1 MKVTGRIKDVM
12 LDIESRKP
20 ILTIEVNEKQETLC
34 NVDELVNAECLDIE
48 IKKHRRKRSL
58 KSNGYAWA
66 LIDKLAE
73 ELVIPKEKIYRNI
86 IQNIGGNS
94 TFIRVKND
102 ARDKLI
108 NEWSKNGLGWFG
120 EIIDSDIYYSDVVLY
135 YGSSTYDTKQMTRF
149 IELIIQEC
157 QELGIPYESLERQA
171 YMEGLL
177 NR

>member
-1 MKVTGRIKDVM
+1 MKVTGRIRDIT
-12 LDIESRKP
+12 LDIETRKP
-20 ILTIEVNEKQETLC
+20 LVTIEINESKEFFC
-34 NVDELVNAECLDIE
+34 NADELKNADCLDVE
-48 IKKHRRKRSL
+48 MKKHRKKRSL

-73 ELVIPKEKIYRNI
+73 ELMIPKEKIYRNI

-108 NEWSKNGLGWFG
+108 HEWSKNGLGWFG
-120 EIIDSDIYYSDVVLY
+120 EVIESDDYYSDVVLY
-135 YGSSTYDTKQMTRF
+135 YGSSTYDTKQMSRF

-157 QELGIPYESLERQA
+157 HELGISTETLERQA
-171 YMEGLL
+171 YLEGLL
-177 NR
+177 QR